1 MKKIIIIGIGEMYKH
16 QLEWVYDVLPTEEL
30 KQMFMNNQIDLYDM
44 TSYPEK
50 GDAVD
55 AILRDAEDIKA
66 VIAHHLYWQKDLS
79 PVKIPYFYNE
89 KNEFLPVITKELD
102 IPFIVMG
109 DQPDGTFAHVKIY
122 NTNTEK

>member
-16 QLEWVYDVLPTEEL
+16 QLQWVYDVLPTEEL
-30 KQMFMNNQIDLYDM
+30 KQMFLNGQIDLYDM
-44 TSYPEK
+44 MSYPEK

-55 AILRDAEDIKA
+55 AILRDAEDVVA
-66 VIAHHLYWQKDLS
+66 VVAHHLYWQKDLS
-79 PVKIPYFYNE
+79 KMRHPGTIYFYNE
-89 KNEFLPVITKELD
+89 KNEYLPIITKELN

-122 NTNTEK
+122 NI

>member
-1 MKKIIIIGIGEMYKH
+1 MRKIIIIGIGEMYKH
-16 QLEWVYDVLPTEEL
+16 QLEWVYDVLHTEEL
-30 KQMFMNNQIDLYDM
+30 RQMFLNGQIDLYDM

-55 AILRDAEDIKA
+55 AILRDAEDIA
-66 VIAHHLYWQKDLS
+66 TVVAHHLYWYKDTA

-89 KNEFLPVITKELD
+89 KNEYLPIITKELK

-122 NTNTEK
+122 NTE